1 MRSPAP
7 PLRARRVRNP
17 GAARG
22 CEGAREAAAKAPAL
36 SAARGV
42 KDGDS
47 SPAEP
52 PHPQKSRS
60 EQLQLRW
67 VGDGQAARALGAAG
81 GSAAAAA
88 LCAFSG
94 RSAWVHE
101 MGRAD
106 AAAGAEIL
114 PGNPKETPR
123 QPAQGVG

>member
-7 PLRARRVRNP
+7 LVRARRVSNP
-17 GAARG
+17 GAAPG
-22 CEGAREAAAKAPAL
+22 CEGAREAAAKAPVPF
-36 SAARGV
+36 AARRV

-47 SPAEP
+47 SPADP

-60 EQLQLRW
+60 EQLQLPW
-67 VGDGQAARALGAAG
+67 VGGDKAARALGAAG
-81 GSAAAAA
+81 GSAASAA

-101 MGRAD
+101 MGWAD

-114 PGNPKETPR
+114 PGNPKEAPR